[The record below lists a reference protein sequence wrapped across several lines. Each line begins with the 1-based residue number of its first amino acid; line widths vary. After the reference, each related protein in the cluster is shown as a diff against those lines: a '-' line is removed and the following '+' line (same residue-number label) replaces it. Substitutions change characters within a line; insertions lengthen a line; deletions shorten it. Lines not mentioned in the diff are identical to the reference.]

1 MSLAKVNVVANAIS
15 RLPKEQRETPVKKKK
30 LEAELC
36 ALLVVNDLNV
46 TEMAECL
53 TEVEQKLELASDN
66 AQALKIKAVL
76 TDPKSEWEY
85 KDVQSRRLRPCPN

>member
-1 MSLAKVNVVANAIS
+1 M
-15 RLPKEQRETPVKKKK
+15 
-30 LEAELC
+30 
-36 ALLVVNDLNV
+36 NDLNV
-46 TEMAECL
+46 TEMAECFAIDNNDIDFPLAPHL